1 MQVTLLRT
9 VDDALAR
16 RYWPLYDEAFAA
28 LRTASPC
35 RQFLTEDEFME
46 EMGDSR
52 ILKFVLWDEGVA
64 IGMGLVAEDLSA
76 VPWVSPDYFAAR
88 FPLEYAEGR
97 LFYFGALLTA
107 PHARRAG
114 NAKRLLAALSEHVAS
129 VDGIAAFDCAG
140 VNVPYVP
147 DLVAA
152 IADDV
157 THLET
162 EQIDSQHYFAYRT
175 SGLKAGRRFARPAE
189 EPELAPA

>member
-1 MQVTLLRT
+1 MQVTLLRD
-9 VDDALAR
+9 VGDALAC

-46 EMGDSR
+46 EMADPR
-52 ILKFVLWDEGVA
+52 ILKFVLWDDGEAV
-64 IGMGLVAEDLSA
+64 GMALVAEDLSA
-76 VPWVSPDYFAAR
+76 VPWISADYFAAR

-107 PHARRAG
+107 PHARRNG
-114 NAKRLLAALSEHVAS
+114 NAKRLLAALSEHVAT

-152 IADDV
+152 IADEV
-157 THLET
+157 TDLET
-162 EQIDSQHYFAYRT
+162 ERIDAQHYYAYRT
-175 SGLKAGRRFARPAE
+175 SGLKAGRRFARTGQEAE
-189 EPELAPA
+189 PAPA

>member
-1 MQVTLLRT
+1 MQVTLLRN
-9 VDDALAR
+9 VDDVLAR

-46 EMGDSR
+46 EMADPR
-52 ILKFVLWDEGVA
+52 ILKFVLWDDGEAV
-64 IGMGLVAEDLSA
+64 GMALVAEELSA
-76 VPWVSPDYFAAR
+76 VPWVSPDYFAVR

-107 PHARRAG
+107 PHARRNG
-114 NAKRLLAALSEHVAS
+114 NAKRLLAALSEHVAN
-129 VDGIAAFDCAG
+129 VDGIAAFDCAA

-152 IADDV
+152 IADEV
-157 THLET
+157 TDLAPQ
-162 EQIDSQHYFAYRT
+162 QIDSQHYYAYKT
-175 SGLKAGRRFARPAE
+175 SGLKAGRRFARVAQE
-189 EPELAPA
+189 SELAPA

>member
-1 MQVTLLRT
+1 MHVTLLRN

-46 EMGDSR
+46 EMGDPR
-52 ILKFVLWDEGVA
+52 ILKFVLWDEDEAV
-64 IGMGLVAEDLSA
+64 GMALVAEELSA
-76 VPWVSPDYFAAR
+76 VPWVSPDYFAVR

-129 VDGIAAFDCAG
+129 VDGIAAFDCAA

-152 IADDV
+152 IADEV
-157 THLET
+157 TDLT
-162 EQIDSQHYFAYRT
+162 PQQIDSQHYYAYKT
-175 SGLKAGRRFARPAE
+175 SGLKAGRRFARPIQ
-189 EPELAPA
+189 EPEPAPA